1 MIDTRFIIDDFVEM
15 TESFETIDDDVIDW
29 LRDNGFFV
37 KPAAINHHGNY
48 TGGLYE
54 HSWNVTNI
62 LLGFDL
68 KWERPESP
76 YIVGMFHDVC
86 KMDDY
91 MDANFEKYGAVMM
104 GTGDPISDVPNWVK
118 NPNALKGHGDKSVM
132 MLSTVMQLTEEEM
145 YCIRYHMG
153 AYRTED
159 WGEIDIIA
167 KKYPNILYAHF
178 ADNLA
183 SKMEKVTDRV

>member
-1 MIDTRFIIDDFVEM
+1 MIDAKFNMDDFIDM
-15 TESFETIDDDVIDW
+15 MESFEMINDDFIDW
-29 LRDNGFFV
+29 LREKGFFV

-54 HSWNVTNI
+54 HSKNVTDI
-62 LLGFDL
+62 LLGFNL

-91 MDANFEKYGAVMM
+91 MDENYMGSVMM
-104 GTGDPISDVPNWVK
+104 GTGDPTSNNPKWIK

-132 MLSTVMQLTEEEM
+132 MLSTVMTLTEEEM

-153 AYRTED
+153 AYKIED
-159 WGEIDIIA
+159 WDEIDIIA
-167 KKYPNILYAHF
+167 RKYPNILYTHF

-183 SKMEKVTDRV
+183 SKMEKVTDVD